1 MALLLALDMSARALY
16 ARRVCGAAAGATLS
30 FLSGS
35 ACAEQQ
41 QPKTA
46 FGGAFAQPT
55 FAESAIAQA
64 KGRKLQSFT
73 TVAQAPTQM
82 VIISPTFFPSVD
94 DVRCQLGLQAVRKAK
109 SLGIPILLV
118 DASPA
123 PVRAAL
129 EEAGAV
135 VRPQMRA
142 GKKGAALRECVESAL
157 EQFQLMPEG
166 VICYQELEK
175 VEMIPLQAE
184 VAAFMLRSG
193 TDVCVP
199 KREDGLFRATY
210 PVEQYHSEH
219 FANLHLDALGRPV
232 GLPALDWT
240 FGPVAF
246 RASMARHWLQ
256 CRQQAQTRRP
266 RSGSAGHLR
275 LERPRAC
282 ARRPS
287 GLQSRAT
294 AAWAPHCT
302 AVEPPGGTAQFADVA
317 AVEHSGA
324 RASCGTRSLCPLST
338 RAVGT
343 ARASKPSR
351 WATLSLTPTPEP
363 SLNPDPNPNPNPYSN
378 PNP

>member
-1 MALLLALDMSARALY
+1 MSARALY
-16 ARRVCGAAAGATLS
+16 ARRICGAAAGATLG
-30 FLSGS
+30 FLSGRS
-35 ACAEQQ
+35 ACAEVQQ

-82 VIISPTFFPSVD
+82 VIISPSFYPSVD

-135 VRPQMRA
+135 VRPQTRA

-157 EQFQLMPEG
+157 EQFQLTPDG

-184 VAAFMLRSG
+184 VAAFMMRSG

-256 CRQQAQTRRP
+256 CRQQAQTRCP
-266 RSGSAGHLR
+266 RSGSAGYLR
-275 LERPRAC
+275 LEAPSRMRTA
-282 ARRPS
+282 ALS
-287 GLQSRAT
+287 GLQSRVA
-294 AAWAPHCT
+294 AAWALRCNPAASPRRRQSRRRGCLR
-302 AVEPPGGTAQFADVA
+302 PPRCEGELWDAQLVPIVHASRW
-317 AVEHSGA
+317 HGA
-324 RASCGTRSLCPLST
+324 RVETFE
-338 RAVGT
+338 VGH
-343 ARASKPSR
+343 AH
-351 WATLSLTPTPEP
+351 PEP
-363 SLNPDPNPNPNPYSN
+363 QP
-378 PNP
+378 

>member
-1 MALLLALDMSARALY
+1 MSARALY
-16 ARRVCGAAAGATLS
+16 ARRICGAAAGATLG
-30 FLSGS
+30 FLSGRS
-35 ACAEQQ
+35 ACAEVQQ

-82 VIISPTFFPSVD
+82 VIISPSFYPSVD

-135 VRPQMRA
+135 VRPQTRA

-157 EQFQLMPEG
+157 EQFQLTPDG

-184 VAAFMLRSG
+184 VAAFMMRSG

-256 CRQQAQTRRP
+256 CEGELWDAQLVPIVHASRWHGARVETFEVGYAHPPLMRREEEGIP
-266 RSGSAGHLR
+266 AWSEKR
-275 LERPRAC
+275 L
-282 ARRPS
+282 
-287 GLQSRAT
+287 LQLNFLFDKVGGALK
-294 AAWAPHCT
+294 AA
-302 AVEPPGGTAQFADVA
+302 EPP
-317 AVEHSGA
+317 
-324 RASCGTRSLCPLST
+324 
-338 RAVGT
+338 
-343 ARASKPSR
+343 
-351 WATLSLTPTPEP
+351 
-363 SLNPDPNPNPNPYSN
+363 
-378 PNP
+378 

>member
-1 MALLLALDMSARALY
+1 MSARALY
-16 ARRVCGAAAGATLS
+16 ARRICGAAAGATLG
-30 FLSGS
+30 FLSSRS
-35 ACAEQQ
+35 ACAEVQQ

-46 FGGAFAQPT
+46 FGGAFAQP
-55 FAESAIAQA
+55 AGQSVADIVNSA

-73 TVAQAPTQM
+73 TMATQPTQM
-82 VIISPTFFPSVD
+82 VIISPTFFPAVD

-135 VRPQMRA
+135 VRPQTRA

-157 EQFQLMPEG
+157 EQFQLQPEG
-166 VICYQELEK
+166 VLCYQELEK

-256 CRQQAQTRRP
+256 CRQ
-266 RSGSAGHLR
+266 
-275 LERPRAC
+275 
-282 ARRPS
+282 
-287 GLQSRAT
+287 
-294 AAWAPHCT
+294 
-302 AVEPPGGTAQFADVA
+302 
-317 AVEHSGA
+317 
-324 RASCGTRSLCPLST
+324 
-338 RAVGT
+338 
-343 ARASKPSR
+343 
-351 WATLSLTPTPEP
+351 
-363 SLNPDPNPNPNPYSN
+363 
-378 PNP
+378 

>member
-1 MALLLALDMSARALY
+1 MECGSLRIRGTGGQLSTRQTCLSPPLSLVALDMSARALF

-135 VRPQMRA
+135 VRPQTRA

-256 CRQQAQTRRP
+256 CRQQA
-266 RSGSAGHLR
+266 
-275 LERPRAC
+275 
-282 ARRPS
+282 
-287 GLQSRAT
+287 
-294 AAWAPHCT
+294 
-302 AVEPPGGTAQFADVA
+302 
-317 AVEHSGA
+317 
-324 RASCGTRSLCPLST
+324 
-338 RAVGT
+338 
-343 ARASKPSR
+343 
-351 WATLSLTPTPEP
+351 
-363 SLNPDPNPNPNPYSN
+363 
-378 PNP
+378 